1 MMELK
6 IYNENNQPS
15 KIEFNYEELRTE
27 LFEKL
32 EKYKGI
38 TYDDSA
44 ISLAKKDKAKLNS
57 LKKAIED
64 KRIEIKKKCLEPYE
78 EFQIKIK
85 DIVSMIDKPVLEID
99 TQIKAYDNKIAADKQ
114 AEIQFY
120 FDEVVGDLA
129 DILKLDKIFDSR
141 WLNVT
146 YNMKNIKEEIDESIK
161 RTNDDL
167 EVIKGLNSEFNTEL
181 MNEYLCN
188 FDLSAVLRR
197 KALLEER
204 KKALEELERKKR
216 EQELLRNE
224 RTEDTRTQ
232 EQVKSSQP
240 SIYSNEQEA
249 SVKTDLNAPQENIIQ
264 LDFRVWGTQ
273 EQINALKEFFIKS
286 EIKYGRVPKEEIK
299 TWH

>member
-1 MMELK
+1 MEFK
-6 IYNENNQPS
+6 IQPYQ
-15 KIEFNYEELRTE
+15 KIGNIEFNYLQLKTE
-27 LFEKL
+27 LGDKL
-32 EKYKGI
+32 VKYKGT

-44 ISLAKKDKAKLNS
+44 ISLAKKDRAALNN
-57 LKKAIED
+57 LKKAIND
-64 KRIEIKKKCLEPYE
+64 KKIEIKKNLLEPYE
-78 EFQIKIK
+78 DFETKVK
-85 DIVSMIDKPVLEID
+85 DIMSMIDKPVLEID

-146 YNMKNIKEEIDESIK
+146 YNIKNIKEEIDGTIK
-161 RTNDDL
+161 RTNEDL

-188 FDLSAVLRR
+188 FDLSTVLR
-197 KALLEER
+197 KKSLLEER
-204 KKALEELERKKR
+204 KKAIEELEQKKR

-240 SIYSNEQEA
+240 SIYSNEQQT

-273 EQINALKEFFIKS
+273 EQINALKEFFINNN
-286 EIKYGRVPKEEIK
+286 IRYGRVPKGEN
-299 TWH
+299 